1 MRLTHCCVTIMLA
14 TLLLGAGA
22 NQTHANQTQADQS
35 RADQEA
41 EARTLASRMIQQLG
55 AALKKE
61 MAASGPEGAVLVCR
75 DIAPMIAGELSRSS
89 GARVARVSLKTRN
102 PLLGT
107 PDAWEHRVLVEFDR
121 RAAMGEKIE
130 SLEYVDTVDEPGGR
144 YLRYMKALPV
154 QPLCLACH
162 GSAEQISDAVRA
174 RLAAEY
180 PHDRAIGYAPGQVR
194 GAVTIRR
201 PVDIAR

>member
-14 TLLLGAGA
+14 TLPLGAW
-22 NQTHANQTQADQS
+22 TNQTQADQS

-41 EARTLASRMIQQLG
+41 EARALASRMIQQLG

-75 DIAPMIAGELSRSS
+75 DIAPTIAGELSRSS

-107 PDAWEHRVLVEFDR
+107 PDAWEHQVLVEFDR

-130 SLEYVDTVDEPGGR
+130 SLEYVDAVDEPGGR

-162 GSAEQISDAVRA
+162 GLAEQIPDAVKA
-174 RLAAEY
+174 RLATEY
-180 PHDRAIGYAPGQVR
+180 PHDRATGYTPGQVR
-194 GAVTIRR
+194 GAVTIRQ
-201 PVDIAR
+201 PVDNAR